1 MSGTGIMIPTVKE
14 TQCTDKELKLS
25 QLADDTVVFVDSV
38 ESRIRVIEHCVYFNK
53 NK

>member
-1 MSGTGIMIPTVKE
+1 MIPTVKE

-38 ESRIRVIEHCVYFNK
+38 ESGNIALEEIEQFGKFADLNLI
-53 NK
+53 